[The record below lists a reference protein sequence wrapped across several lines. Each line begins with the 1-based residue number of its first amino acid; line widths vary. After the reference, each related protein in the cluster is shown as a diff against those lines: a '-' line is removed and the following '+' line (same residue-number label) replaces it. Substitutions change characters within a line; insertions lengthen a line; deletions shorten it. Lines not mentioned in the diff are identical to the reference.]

1 MRQLI
6 KFFWHSSWLISGIKA
21 NKMSKPLTGK
31 MFKKKVLESLQ
42 LTVVQ
47 FKANWNGACQI
58 ISPVYEELSNAYAGN
73 AVFFIIDIDKNKTI
87 AKEYGITELPA
98 ILFFFNGQV
107 IDHVMG
113 LVPKDVLVTK
123 IENALSLK

>member
-1 MRQLI
+1 
-6 KFFWHSSWLISGIKA
+6 
-21 NKMSKPLTGK
+21 
-31 MFKKKVLESLQ
+31 MFKKKVLESLK